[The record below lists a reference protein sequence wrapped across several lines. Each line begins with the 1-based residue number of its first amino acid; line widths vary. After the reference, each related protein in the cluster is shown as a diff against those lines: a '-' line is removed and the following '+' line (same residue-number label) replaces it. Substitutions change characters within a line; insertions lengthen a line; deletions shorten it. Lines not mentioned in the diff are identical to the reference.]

1 MVSGGTYGTED
12 IVHGAGYGRAILI
25 LLLTPL
31 LWSLPTAFMIGELS
45 SALPYEGGYY
55 AWVRRAMGNFW
66 GFQEAWLSLV
76 ASIFD
81 MAIYPTLFVA
91 YLTRMFPWFQQENR
105 GWWVALAVV
114 IACAVLNIA
123 GVKVV
128 SLTSLWL
135 FFALS
140 APFVAIV
147 VLAPFKLGALANA
160 VTKPTTSTVDILG
173 GLLICMWNYMGWDNA
188 STIATEVEKPQRTYP
203 RAMLVAVA
211 IVALSYVLPFAAM
224 WMTGLKPTAWET
236 GSWADIAGLLGG
248 PLLRIGV
255 VLGGV
260 ISAFGMFNALVMSYS
275 RLPLAMAQ
283 DGMLPGIFAKLH
295 KKSRAPWVAIVA
307 LAMGWAMCLGLGFAR
322 LVTLDILLYGF
333 SLLLEF
339 MALAVLRFR
348 EPELA
353 RPFRV
358 PGGLFGAIAIGI
370 PPMLLLGFSI
380 IRSEHEQVWNMSS
393 FEFGMILIAAGFVA
407 YAVNHLLKPQGWA
420 PVRSRREARSQP
432 LSRRKLKKKRTGLPV
447 LFILLCDAE
456 LRRRFCRV
464 AQALH
469 LVVSALDTGG
479 LAPNDLSDVFRQ
491 IGRQCLVV
499 GLFGVVFACFHRL
512 KNRFV
517 AGTKAHLGINPGAMH
532 GRRGRSGDFLI
543 RFAQA
548 DQLCFELAGKARAL
562 QALLV
567 EKRLQVRPLHVGSR
581 VLIPLL
587 PIFAGFNQVFD
598 HANRILFVHYYLR
611 RLDAGEQVGF
621 GSNLLAKPAR
631 N

>member
-55 AWVRRAMGNFW
+55 AWVRRALGNFW

-91 YLTRMFPWFQQENR
+91 YLTRMFPYFQQGNR

-147 VLAPFKLGALANA
+147 VLAPFKIGALANA

-211 IVALSYVLPFAAM
+211 IVALSYVLPFVAM
-224 WMTGLKPTAWET
+224 WMTGLTATAWET

-283 DGMLPGIFAKLH
+283 DGMLPGIFAKLQ
-295 KKSRAPWVAIVA
+295 KKSRAPWVAIIA
-307 LAMGWAMCLGLGFAR
+307 LAFGWAMCLGLGFAR

-339 MALAVLRFR
+339 VALAVLRVR
-348 EPELA
+348 EPELP

-393 FEFGMILIAAGFVA
+393 FAFGMILIAAGFVA
-407 YAVNHLLKPQGWA
+407 YAVNHALKPQGWA
-420 PVRSRREARSQP
+420 AAQQ
-432 LSRRKLKKKRTGLPV
+432 K
-447 LFILLCDAE
+447 AE
-456 LRRRFCRV
+456 
-464 AQALH
+464 
-469 LVVSALDTGG
+469 
-479 LAPNDLSDVFRQ
+479 
-491 IGRQCLVV
+491 
-499 GLFGVVFACFHRL
+499 
-512 KNRFV
+512 
-517 AGTKAHLGINPGAMH
+517 
-532 GRRGRSGDFLI
+532 
-543 RFAQA
+543 
-548 DQLCFELAGKARAL
+548 
-562 QALLV
+562 
-567 EKRLQVRPLHVGSR
+567 
-581 VLIPLL
+581 
-587 PIFAGFNQVFD
+587 
-598 HANRILFVHYYLR
+598 
-611 RLDAGEQVGF
+611 
-621 GSNLLAKPAR
+621 PAA
-631 N
+631 

>member
-1 MVSGGTYGTED
+1 
-12 IVHGAGYGRAILI
+12 
-25 LLLTPL
+25 
-31 LWSLPTAFMIGELS
+31 MIGELS

-91 YLTRMFPWFQQENR
+91 YLTRMFPWFQENSR

-114 IACAVLNIA
+114 VVCALMNIA

-140 APFVAIV
+140 APFAAIV
-147 VLAPFKLGALANA
+147 LLAPFKIGALANA
-160 VTKPTTSTVDILG
+160 VTKPTTSSVDILG

-224 WMTGLKPTAWET
+224 WMTGLTPTAWET

-283 DGMLPGIFAKLH
+283 DGMLPSIFGKLQ
-295 KKSRAPWVAIVA
+295 KKSRAPWVAIIA

-322 LVTLDILLYGF
+322 LVTLDILLYGA

-339 MALAVLRFR
+339 VALVVLRIR

-358 PGGLFGAIAIGI
+358 PGGLLGAIAIGI

-407 YAVNHLLKPQGWA
+407 YALNHLLKPQGWA
-420 PVRSRREARSQP
+420 ATEQ
-432 LSRRKLKKKRTGLPV
+432 K
-447 LFILLCDAE
+447 AE
-456 LRRRFCRV
+456 
-464 AQALH
+464 
-469 LVVSALDTGG
+469 
-479 LAPNDLSDVFRQ
+479 
-491 IGRQCLVV
+491 
-499 GLFGVVFACFHRL
+499 
-512 KNRFV
+512 
-517 AGTKAHLGINPGAMH
+517 
-532 GRRGRSGDFLI
+532 
-543 RFAQA
+543 
-548 DQLCFELAGKARAL
+548 
-562 QALLV
+562 
-567 EKRLQVRPLHVGSR
+567 
-581 VLIPLL
+581 
-587 PIFAGFNQVFD
+587 
-598 HANRILFVHYYLR
+598 
-611 RLDAGEQVGF
+611 
-621 GSNLLAKPAR
+621 PAA
-631 N
+631 